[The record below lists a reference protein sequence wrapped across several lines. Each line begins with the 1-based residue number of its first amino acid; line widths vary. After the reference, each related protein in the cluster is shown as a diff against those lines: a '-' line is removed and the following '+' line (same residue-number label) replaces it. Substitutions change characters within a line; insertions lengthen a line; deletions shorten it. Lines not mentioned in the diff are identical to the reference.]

1 MRLLKYFLY
10 LLPLLIFIVI
20 TTTRELQR
28 EELGSRSNPI
38 KFYFTPSV
46 DAQDITTS
54 AKELIDYLEAETGYY
69 FTSGVPTSYVAVVEA
84 FGSGK
89 ADIAIINTFSY
100 LLANRKYGAEA
111 KLRLVRDQGETT
123 YRGQIIARVDSDI
136 DSIADLQDKKMGY
149 VDPSSTSGYILPKSL
164 LDEAGIEPSEIVFG
178 SKHDNV
184 VTMVYQEQVDAGA
197 TYYSPPDTVTGELYD
212 ARARV
217 LTQFPDVAEKIKI
230 IAFTEKIPN
239 DPVVFRKELPEEM
252 KEAIVEALLKF
263 VATEE
268 GRKALHQ
275 IYNVQGLVPTW
286 DEDYDVLRNMLKK
299 INFEIE
305 KHVK

>member
-1 MRLLKYFLY
+1 MRLLKYLLY
-10 LLPLLIFIVI
+10 LLPLILFVII
-20 TTTRELQR
+20 TTSRELQR

-38 KFYFTPSV
+38 RFYFTPSV
-46 DAQDITTS
+46 DAQEITSS
-54 AKELIDYLEAETGYY
+54 AKELMDYLEAETGYY

-84 FGSGK
+84 FGSAK
-89 ADIAIINTFSY
+89 SDIAIINTFSY
-100 LLANRKYGAEA
+100 LLANQKYGAEA
-111 KLRLVRDQGETT
+111 RLRLVRDQGETT

-136 DSIADLQDKKMGY
+136 DSLADIDGKKMAF

-164 LDEAGIEPSEIVFG
+164 LDEAGIVPSEIVFG

-217 LTQFPDVAEKIKI
+217 LTQFPDVGEKIKI

-239 DPVVFRKELPEEM
+239 DPVVFRKEMPDEM
-252 KEAIVEALLKF
+252 KDAIVDALLKF
-263 VATEE
+263 VATNE
-268 GRKALHQ
+268 GQEALHK
-275 IYNVQGLVPTW
+275 IYNVKGLVPTT

-299 INFEIE
+299 INFELE